1 MLFFPRVFFFVF
13 KGLRRLDGETDPGM
27 GVHFNDNIFKIFFKI
42 LSHVYAD
49 VHDRDHN
56 IPFRA
61 CKLKDHKRMANSYKL
76 KSHEEGRLP
85 QQQEDRLGPKI
96 DEIR

>member
-13 KGLRRLDGETDPGM
+13 KGLRRLDGKTDPGM
-27 GVHFNDNIFKIFFKI
+27 GVHFNDNIFKIFFKV
-42 LSHVYAD
+42 LSHAYAD

-61 CKLKDHKRMANSYKL
+61 CKLKDHKRMANSYKP
-76 KSHEEGRLP
+76 KSHVIRRLQWP
-85 QQQEDRLGPKI
+85 QEVLLGPKI